1 MLRSRFGHRPLALRF
16 ERSASGLARPSSS
29 ITNFDGHGRARARL
43 TVEREGSRH
52 ALLTRW
58 LIYTGAQEEEPGQES
73 KSSGLLQCPI
83 EQPRVFRGS
92 RTIRPSS
99 PLTSQAKK
107 APAKKSKPAAKAAP
121 KKSAPATA
129 APKSKTKQAAAAAPA
144 PAPAKKSM

>member
-1 MLRSRFGHRPLALRF
+1 MATAVRVP
-16 ERSASGLARPSSS
+16 
-29 ITNFDGHGRARARL
+29 DL

-52 ALLTRW
+52 GVLTGW